1 MSSTS
6 TCGSSESQLPESFFI
21 RTGAGLVDVGVL
33 GDRDVLALDV
43 GAVGVCFAFDPP
55 ELQALAVSRTAT
67 APAAQATLLPVRTV
81 SP

>member
-1 MSSTS
+1 
-6 TCGSSESQLPESFFI
+6 LPESFFI

-33 GDRDVLALDV
+33 GDRDVPALDV

-55 ELQALAVSRTAT
+55 ELQAPAVRRTAT
-67 APAAQATLLPVRTV
+67 AAAAQATLLPVRTV